1 MTAEQVKAKYTK
13 RFPDI
18 AEAWLAVID
27 RELADLM
34 DKSERMTIGA
44 FYAEVEASLA
54 RIPRMFDELGIQGL
68 SEELE
73 EAIGEAVIAGLT
85 ERKP

>member
-1 MTAEQVKAKYTK
+1 
-13 RFPDI
+13 
-18 AEAWLAVID
+18 
-27 RELADLM
+27 M

-85 ERKP
+85 EKKP